1 MRLQSPE
8 KKLTTPVPPMSEDLR
23 QAFSPGENGV
33 YISLHIQPGAKR
45 EGVTGLFGTSLKIA
59 LNAPPVDGK
68 ANAALLRF
76 LAGKLGL
83 PKKNVELCSGASSR
97 DKRVF
102 AAGITIE
109 QAIERLR

>member
-1 MRLQSPE
+1 MPE
-8 KKLTTPVPPMSEDLR
+8 DIS
-23 QAFSPGENGV
+23 QALSAAENGV

-45 EGVTGLFGTSLKIA
+45 EAVAGLFGTSLKIA

-76 LAGKLGL
+76 LAGKLGI
-83 PKKNVELCSGASSR
+83 PKRQIELCSGASSR

-102 AAGITIE
+102 VSGLTIE
-109 QAIERLR
+109 QVKSLLI

>member
-1 MRLQSPE
+1 MP
-8 KKLTTPVPPMSEDLR
+8 EDLL
-23 QAFSPGENGV
+23 QALSAAEHGV

-45 EGVTGLFGTSLKIA
+45 EAIAGLFGSSLKIA

-76 LAGKLGL
+76 LAAKLGVA
-83 PKKNVELCSGASSR
+83 KKQIELCSGAASR

-102 AAGITIE
+102 VSGVTIE
-109 QAIERLR
+109 QIKNLLS

>member
-1 MRLQSPE
+1 
-8 KKLTTPVPPMSEDLR
+8 MSEEIQ
-23 QAFSPGENGV
+23 QALSAAENGV

-45 EGVTGLFGTSLKIA
+45 EAVAGLFGTSLKIA

-76 LAGKLGL
+76 LAGKLGI
-83 PKKNVELCSGASSR
+83 PKRQIELCSGASSR

-102 AAGITIE
+102 VSGLTIE
-109 QAIERLR
+109 QVKSLLI

>member
-1 MRLQSPE
+1 
-8 KKLTTPVPPMSEDLR
+8 MSEEYR
-23 QAFSPGENGV
+23 QALTVGDGGV

-76 LAGKLGL
+76 LAGKLGV
-83 PKKNVELCSGASSR
+83 PKKDVELCSGAASR

-102 AAGITIE
+102 VSGITVE
-109 QAIERLR
+109 KTVELLS

>member
-1 MRLQSPE
+1 MP
-8 KKLTTPVPPMSEDLR
+8 EDLL
-23 QAFSPGENGV
+23 QALSAAENGV

-45 EGVTGLFGTSLKIA
+45 EAIAGLFGSSLKIA

-76 LAGKLGL
+76 LAAKLGVA
-83 PKKNVELCSGASSR
+83 KKQIELCSGAASR

-102 AAGITIE
+102 VSGVTIE
-109 QAIERLR
+109 QIKNLLS

>member
-1 MRLQSPE
+1 
-8 KKLTTPVPPMSEDLR
+8 MSEEYR
-23 QAFSPGENGV
+23 QALTGSDGGV

-45 EGVTGLFGTSLKIA
+45 EGVTGLFGSSLKIA

-83 PKKNVELCSGASSR
+83 H
-97 DKRVF
+97 
-102 AAGITIE
+102 
-109 QAIERLR
+109 

>member
-1 MRLQSPE
+1 MSDDFKQA
-8 KKLTTPVPPMSEDLR
+8 LTAGD
-23 QAFSPGENGV
+23 NGV
-33 YISLHIQPGAKR
+33 YIALHIQPGAKR
-45 EGVTGLFGTSLKIA
+45 EGVTGLFGTALKIA

-83 PKKNVELCSGASSR
+83 PKKNIELCSGASSR

-102 AAGITIE
+102 AAGVSIE
-109 QAIERLR
+109 QVLERLS

>member
-1 MRLQSPE
+1 MPE
-8 KKLTTPVPPMSEDLR
+8 NLK
-23 QAFSPGENGV
+23 QALSSGDGGV

-45 EGVTGLFGTSLKIA
+45 EAVAGLFGTALKVA

-68 ANAALLRF
+68 ANAALQRF
-76 LAGKLGL
+76 LAEKLGI
-83 PKKNVELCSGASSR
+83 PKKNITLCSGMTSR

-109 QAIERLR
+109 QAEKLLS

>member
-1 MRLQSPE
+1 MRKTLLMPE
-8 KKLTTPVPPMSEDLR
+8 KVLPLMPEDLK
-23 QAFSPGENGV
+23 QSLSSGDGGV

-45 EGVTGLFGTSLKIA
+45 EAVAGLFGTALKIA

-68 ANAALLRF
+68 ANAALQRF
-76 LAGKLGL
+76 LAEKLGI
-83 PKKNVELCSGASSR
+83 PKKNITLCSGAASR

-109 QAIERLR
+109 QAEKLLS

>member
-1 MRLQSPE
+1 MPEEILQALS
-8 KKLTTPVPPMSEDLR
+8 
-23 QAFSPGENGV
+23 AAENGV

-45 EGVTGLFGTSLKIA
+45 EAVAGLFGTSLKIA

-76 LAGKLGL
+76 LAGKLGI
-83 PKKNVELCSGASSR
+83 PKRQIELCSGASSR

-102 AAGITIE
+102 VSGLTIE
-109 QAIERLR
+109 QIKSLLI

>member
-1 MRLQSPE
+1 
-8 KKLTTPVPPMSEDLR
+8 MSEEYR
-23 QAFSPGENGV
+23 QALTAGDGGV

-45 EGVTGLFGTSLKIA
+45 EGVTGLFGSSLKIA

-76 LAGKLGL
+76 LSGKLDV
-83 PKKNVELCSGASSR
+83 PKKNVELCSGAASR

-102 AAGITIE
+102 VSGVTVDRIIE
-109 QAIERLR
+109 LLS

>member
-1 MRLQSPE
+1 MPE
-8 KKLTTPVPPMSEDLR
+8 DIS
-23 QAFSPGENGV
+23 QALSAAENGV

-45 EGVTGLFGTSLKIA
+45 EAVAGLFGTSLKIA

-76 LAGKLGL
+76 LAGKLGV
-83 PKKNVELCSGASSR
+83 PKRQIELCSGASSR

-102 AAGITIE
+102 VSGLTIE
-109 QAIERLR
+109 QVKKLLI

>member
-1 MRLQSPE
+1 MPEELLQA
-8 KKLTTPVPPMSEDLR
+8 LTEAD
-23 QAFSPGENGV
+23 GGV

-45 EGVTGLFGTSLKIA
+45 EAIAGLFGTSLKIA

-76 LAGKLGL
+76 LAGKLGV
-83 PKKNVELCSGASSR
+83 PKKDVELCSGAASR

-102 AAGITIE
+102 VSGITVE
-109 QAIERLR
+109 KTVELLS

>member
-1 MRLQSPE
+1 MPDDLKQA
-8 KKLTTPVPPMSEDLR
+8 LTAAD
-23 QAFSPGENGV
+23 NGV
-33 YISLHIQPGAKR
+33 YIALHIQPGAKR
-45 EGVTGLFGTSLKIA
+45 EGVTGLFGTALKIA

-83 PKKNVELCSGASSR
+83 PKKNIELCSGASSR

-102 AAGITIE
+102 AAGVSIE
-109 QAIERLR
+109 QVLERLS

>member
-1 MRLQSPE
+1 MP
-8 KKLTTPVPPMSEDLR
+8 EDLL
-23 QAFSPGENGV
+23 QALSSAENGV

-45 EGVTGLFGTSLKIA
+45 EAIAGLFGSSLKIA

-76 LAGKLGL
+76 LAAKLGVA
-83 PKKNVELCSGASSR
+83 KKQIELCSGAASR

-102 AAGITIE
+102 VSGVTIE
-109 QAIERLR
+109 QIKNLLS

>member
-1 MRLQSPE
+1 MPDEILQALS
-8 KKLTTPVPPMSEDLR
+8 
-23 QAFSPGENGV
+23 AAENGV

-45 EGVTGLFGTSLKIA
+45 EAVAGLFGSSLKIA

-76 LAGKLGL
+76 LAAKLGVA
-83 PKKNVELCSGASSR
+83 KRQIELCSGASSR

-102 AAGITIE
+102 VSGMTIE
-109 QAIERLR
+109 QIKDLLS